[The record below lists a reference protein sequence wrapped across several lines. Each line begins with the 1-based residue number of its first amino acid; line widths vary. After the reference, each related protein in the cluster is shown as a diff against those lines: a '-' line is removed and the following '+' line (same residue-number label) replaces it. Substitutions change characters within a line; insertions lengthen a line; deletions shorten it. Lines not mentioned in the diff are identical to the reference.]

1 MRKSPKIRA
10 LRKDMILRGITEQG
24 AVREQRAAV
33 ERRVAEAT
41 AEAADAAEAA
51 VRAKVC
57 QPGRVNAGQAQRG
70 HRRCVPV
77 LRLG

>member
-1 MRKSPKIRA
+1 
-10 LRKDMILRGITEQG
+10 MILRGITDQG
-24 AVREQRAAV
+24 AVREQQAAV
-33 ERRVAEAT
+33 EREVAEAR

-51 VRAKVC
+51 VKAKVC
-57 QPGRVNAGQAQRG
+57 QPGLVNAGQAQRS